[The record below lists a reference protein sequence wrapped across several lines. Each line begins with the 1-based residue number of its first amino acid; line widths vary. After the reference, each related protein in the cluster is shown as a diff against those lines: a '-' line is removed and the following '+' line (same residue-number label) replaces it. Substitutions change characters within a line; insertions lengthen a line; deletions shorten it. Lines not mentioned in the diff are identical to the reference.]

1 METVG
6 LTMSAKYEI
15 TRKYASQYGKASKRQ
30 RGQILDEV
38 VGVTGWSRDNARR
51 RLCRAGNEPAAPRG
65 RSPGKKQR
73 APRPFKYSYDARKV
87 LAKVWAVSQGQCG
100 KYLAVAMPLLLD
112 ALESF
117 NELAVGTDRY
127 SQEVR
132 EELLAMSP
140 ATIDRYLK
148 PIKDATRLTGMT
160 TTKPSPLLRSSIRI
174 RKAGDEI
181 EAVPG
186 FFEGDTVAHCGP
198 TLKGEFARSLNL
210 TDVNT
215 GWTFTTSIRNNA
227 SIHIIA
233 GLDRAI
239 EALPIPI
246 TGVDFDNGTEFINYD
261 VVAWA
266 QNLEIYFT
274 RSRPYKKN
282 DQATIE
288 SKNNHVVRKYA
299 HYWRYDTRAALGLL
313 NRLWVNVNDFMN
325 YFAPT
330 VKPIGWSTDKTGRRK
345 RLYDEPK
352 TPFDRLK
359 DSGTLTQAQIEEM
372 TAYRASLNPAQLA
385 RNIATIQTQ
394 LEGIAKTST
403 LKLIDHTT
411 PLLPATNGIKHAS

>member
-6 LTMSAKYEI
+6 LTMSARLEI
-15 TRKYASQYGKASKRQ
+15 TGKYARQYGKASKKI

-38 VGVTGWSRDNARR
+38 VSVTGWSRDNARR
-51 RLCRAGNEPAAPRG
+51 RLRRAANDTTAPRG
-65 RSPGKKQR
+65 RSPAKKQR
-73 APRPFKYSYDARKV
+73 KARPFKYSYDARRV
-87 LAKVWAVSQGQCG
+87 LAKVWAISQGQCG
-100 KYLAVAMPLLLD
+100 KYLVVCMPLLLD

-117 NELAVGTDRY
+117 GELVPGKDRY
-127 SQEVR
+127 SKQVR
-132 EELLAMSP
+132 AELLAMSP

-148 PIKDATRLTGMT
+148 PIKDAHRPTGVA
-160 TTKPSPLLRSSIRI
+160 TTKASPLLRSSIRV

-181 EAVPG
+181 EAAPG

-198 TLKGEFARSLNL
+198 TLKGEFARTLNM

-215 GWTFTTSIRNNA
+215 GWTFTTSLRNNA

-246 TGVDFDNGTEFINYD
+246 IGVDFDNGSEFINYD

-266 QNLEIYFT
+266 QNLELYFT
-274 RSRPYKKN
+274 RSRPYRKN

-299 HYWRYDTRAALGLL
+299 FYWRYDTQAALGLL

-325 YFAPT
+325 YYAPT
-330 VKPIGWSTDKTGRRK
+330 IKPTGWDTDQAGRRK
-345 RLYDEPK
+345 RVYDEPK
-352 TPFDRLK
+352 PPFDRLVA
-359 DSGTLTQAQIEEM
+359 SGALTADQIREM
-372 TAYRASLNPAQLA
+372 RAYRASLNPAQLA

-394 LEGIAKTST
+394 LEGIAKTTT
-403 LKLIDHTT
+403 LKLIDRTT
-411 PLLPATNGIKHAS
+411 PLLPATQGIKHAS